1 MAIPRPLYMIE
12 QRESNPD
19 PSSSSFPTSV
29 SFSLRFSRTSFGNHS
44 FMKLT
49 IIRPVMKVG

>member
-12 QRESNPD
+12 QRESSPD